1 MGRGGEAQASGSPPE
16 VRRDPTRSTRT
27 HDSFSKTRV
36 AYPPFRDTTV
46 ARPSS
51 PRTPARGHVSL
62 TRAGIS
68 PTRLSEP
75 LSHPVS
81 PHPPQST
88 QWDVIVVGAGVA
100 GASLAYALGNE
111 GRNVLLLERDLSEP
125 VRIVGELLQPGGY
138 LKLKELGLEHCVDK
152 IDAQKV
158 YGYAMYKDGGEA
170 LVGYPLEG
178 RGDDVAGRS
187 FHNGEFIFSYVWAIS
202 MTSFFVHRTIRDAP
216 SRSRARLPE
225 RDCEAGDG

>member
-1 MGRGGEAQASGSPPE
+1 MNPRSVLKDARIRPFAAPSRVPRPLAS
-16 VRRDPTRSTRT
+16 
-27 HDSFSKTRV
+27 
-36 AYPPFRDTTV
+36 
-46 ARPSS
+46 
-51 PRTPARGHVSL
+51 PARGHVLPAPRAREFPQPVYPNPSL
-62 TRAGIS
+62 T
-68 PTRLSEP
+68 
-75 LSHPVS
+75 PVS

-187 FHNGEFIFSYVWAIS
+187 V
-202 MTSFFVHRTIRDAP
+202 SFFLSSYWQLV
-216 SRSRARLPE
+216 
-225 RDCEAGDG
+225 

>member
-1 MGRGGEAQASGSPPE
+1 M
-16 VRRDPTRSTRT
+16 
-27 HDSFSKTRV
+27 
-36 AYPPFRDTTV
+36 
-46 ARPSS
+46 
-51 PRTPARGHVSL
+51 
-62 TRAGIS
+62 
-68 PTRLSEP
+68 
-75 LSHPVS
+75 
-81 PHPPQST
+81 
-88 QWDVIVVGAGVA
+88 GAGVA

-170 LVGYPLEG
+170 LGGYPLEG

>member
-1 MGRGGEAQASGSPPE
+1 M
-16 VRRDPTRSTRT
+16 
-27 HDSFSKTRV
+27 
-36 AYPPFRDTTV
+36 
-46 ARPSS
+46 
-51 PRTPARGHVSL
+51 
-62 TRAGIS
+62 
-68 PTRLSEP
+68 
-75 LSHPVS
+75 
-81 PHPPQST
+81 
-88 QWDVIVVGAGVA
+88 GAGVA

-187 FHNGEFIFSYVWAIS
+187 V
-202 MTSFFVHRTIRDAP
+202 SFFLRYSSMQYLKLGLFKF
-216 SRSRARLPE
+216 SRFFGRGSMPLDISRFQLATFALSAVISPVTTKLVSNFMPFLFTRKRIVRLPLSSIIKV
-225 RDCEAGDG
+225 A

>member
-16 VRRDPTRSTRT
+16 VRLDPTRSTRT

-36 AYPPFRDTTV
+36 AYPPFRGTV

-51 PRTPARGHVSL
+51 PRIPGPRTRITRPLA

-187 FHNGEFIFSYVWAIS
+187 VSFLFILV
-202 MTSFFVHRTIRDAP
+202 
-216 SRSRARLPE
+216 
-225 RDCEAGDG
+225 

>member
-1 MGRGGEAQASGSPPE
+1 M
-16 VRRDPTRSTRT
+16 
-27 HDSFSKTRV
+27 
-36 AYPPFRDTTV
+36 
-46 ARPSS
+46 
-51 PRTPARGHVSL
+51 
-62 TRAGIS
+62 
-68 PTRLSEP
+68 
-75 LSHPVS
+75 
-81 PHPPQST
+81 
-88 QWDVIVVGAGVA
+88 GAGVA

-138 LKLKELGLEHCVDK
+138 LKLKELGLDHCVDD

-187 FHNGEFIFSYVWAIS
+187 FHNGR
-202 MTSFFVHRTIRDAP
+202 FVMRLREAALGCDARKRRRRVRP
-216 SRSRARLPE
+216 RRRSRSS
-225 RDCEAGDG
+225 

>member
-1 MGRGGEAQASGSPPE
+1 M
-16 VRRDPTRSTRT
+16 
-27 HDSFSKTRV
+27 
-36 AYPPFRDTTV
+36 
-46 ARPSS
+46 
-51 PRTPARGHVSL
+51 
-62 TRAGIS
+62 
-68 PTRLSEP
+68 
-75 LSHPVS
+75 
-81 PHPPQST
+81 
-88 QWDVIVVGAGVA
+88 GAGVA

-187 FHNGEFIFSYVWAIS
+187 V
-202 MTSFFVHRTIRDAP
+202 SFFLFIVLAIRLTSCFRFTTVSQRSIRDAP
-216 SRSRARLPE
+216 SRSRAWLPE
-225 RDCEAGDG
+225 RDCEAGDGEEAP

>member
-1 MGRGGEAQASGSPPE
+1 MNPRFVLKDARIRPFAAPSRVPRPLAS
-16 VRRDPTRSTRT
+16 
-27 HDSFSKTRV
+27 
-36 AYPPFRDTTV
+36 
-46 ARPSS
+46 
-51 PRTPARGHVSL
+51 PALGHVLPAPRAREFHQPIYPNPSL
-62 TRAGIS
+62 TH
-68 PTRLSEP
+68 L
-75 LSHPVS
+75 S

-187 FHNGEFIFSYVWAIS
+187 V
-202 MTSFFVHRTIRDAP
+202 SFFLL
-216 SRSRARLPE
+216 SYGQLE
-225 RDCEAGDG
+225 